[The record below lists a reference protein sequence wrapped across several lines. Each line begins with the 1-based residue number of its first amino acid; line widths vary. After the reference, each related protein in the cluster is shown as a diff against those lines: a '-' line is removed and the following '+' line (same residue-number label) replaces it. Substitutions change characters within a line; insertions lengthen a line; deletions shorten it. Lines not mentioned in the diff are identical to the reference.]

1 MSNIF
6 SMNSAELDPSLQG
19 SQLAV
24 AEIPVIDLTGLLHG
38 SFDDRLA
45 VARQIGRACRDIGFF
60 AVTNHD
66 IPTQIVTRAFD
77 QASAFFALPTHEKSE
92 IAIEQSSC
100 HRGWFSV
107 GGENL
112 DPARQQY
119 AGDFKEGIKIGQDLP
134 ANHSLVTAGVPLH
147 GPNQWPANPAEFVP
161 TFREYYTLMANLA
174 RALMRAFA
182 LALEMP
188 EEYFDEFLTR
198 PMATAGPLHYPPP
211 SGPIT
216 DAQLGAG
223 AHTDFGALTILA
235 QDANGGLQ
243 VRNAAGQWID
253 VPPLADA
260 FVVNVGDMMARWTNG
275 LFASTVHRVINT
287 SGRDRYSIPFFFDPN
302 YDAPVVALPTC
313 TSVDSPSRFAPTTGL
328 AHLQEMINA
337 SFAYRGSPATRE
349 RGHRRAPSWAP
360 EGPSWARSAA
370 TLPACHPAALLTV
383 VRRITTSGN
392 ASRNAS
398 STCS

>member
-6 SMNSAELDPSLQG
+6 SMTSAELDPSLQG
-19 SQLAV
+19 SRLAV

-45 VARQIGRACRDIGFF
+45 VARQIGAACRDIGFF
-60 AVTNHD
+60 AITHHD
-66 IPTQIVTRAFD
+66 IPPQIVQGAFD
-77 QASAFFALPTHEKSE
+77 QAIAFFALPLEEKSQ
-92 IAIEQSSC
+92 IAIEQSTC

-112 DPARQQY
+112 DPAKQQY

-134 ANHSLVTAGVPLH
+134 SNHSLVAAGVPLH
-147 GPNQWPANPAEFVP
+147 GPNQWPANPPEFVP
-161 TFREYYTLMANLA
+161 TFREYYALMANLA
-174 RALMRAFA
+174 RTLMRAFA

-198 PMATAGPLHYPPP
+198 PMATAGPLHYPAP

-243 VRNAAGQWID
+243 VRHPAGQWID
-253 VPPLADA
+253 VPPLVDA

-275 LFASTVHRVINT
+275 RFASTMHRVINT

-302 YDAPVVALPTC
+302 YDAPVAALPSC
-313 TSVDSPSRFAPTTGL
+313 ISPGNPARFAPTTGL

-337 SFAYRGSPATRE
+337 SFSYRSE
-349 RGHRRAPSWAP
+349 AP
-360 EGPSWARSAA
+360 R
-370 TLPACHPAALLTV
+370 
-383 VRRITTSGN
+383 
-392 ASRNAS
+392 
-398 STCS
+398 

>member
-6 SMNSAELDPSLQG
+6 SMTSAELDPSLLG
-19 SQLAV
+19 ERVAA
-24 AEIPVIDLTGLLHG
+24 AEIPVIDLSGLLHG
-38 SFDDRLA
+38 SIDVRGA
-45 VARQIGRACRDIGFF
+45 VAREIGTACRDIGFF
-60 AVTNHD
+60 GVTGHD
-66 IPTQIVTRAFD
+66 IPPQIVQRAFA
-77 QASAFFALPTHEKSE
+77 QATAFFALPVEEKSQ

-112 DPARQQY
+112 DPAKQQY

-134 ANHSLVTAGVPLH
+134 ANHSLVTAGIPLH

-161 TFREYYTLMANLA
+161 TFREYYALMANLA

-182 LALEMP
+182 LALDMP

-211 SGPIT
+211 TGPIT

-243 VRNAAGQWID
+243 VRNVDGQWID
-253 VPPLADA
+253 VPPMADA

-302 YDAPVVALPTC
+302 HDAPVAALPTC
-313 TSVDSPSRFAPTTGL
+313 TSAANPPRFAPTTGL
-328 AHLQEMINA
+328 EHLQEMINA
-337 SFAYRGSPATRE
+337 SFAYRA
-349 RGHRRAPSWAP
+349 APP
-360 EGPSWARSAA
+360 G
-370 TLPACHPAALLTV
+370 
-383 VRRITTSGN
+383 
-392 ASRNAS
+392 
-398 STCS
+398 